1 MECCLRKLYVVQKDL
16 KVVLNR
22 IDGHSKI
29 EHIAYE
35 IGGWLEIKCPSEN
48 ECWFEI
54 GRRLSADLKM
64 SANLKFSCFGISAD
78 YQS

>member
-1 MECCLRKLYVVQKDL
+1 MKLGYGMPNVTKIGKKLRVHSVKLYASEMECCLRKLYVVQKDL

-35 IGGWLEIKCPSEN
+35 IGG
-48 ECWFEI
+48 
-54 GRRLSADLKM
+54 
-64 SANLKFSCFGISAD
+64 
-78 YQS
+78 